1 MSGPRRLSMI
11 IGKFSRDLS
20 QGWVR
25 HVMLVAHGSLNNIAE
40 VPNRGFYCPLLDY
53 SMTDEI
59 INRKTSTLIIEKESW
74 SSFSHDKKK

>member
-1 MSGPRRLSMI
+1 
-11 IGKFSRDLS
+11 
-20 QGWVR
+20 
-25 HVMLVAHGSLNNIAE
+25 MLVAHGSLNKIAE

-74 SSFSHDKKK
+74 SSFSHDKKKIILSYSNLSFFSLFLICT